1 MESQAFA
8 DGVAAIAVIGPTIRI
23 DFFTLSATERDANGQ
38 PKLETSHRVVMGLD
52 GFLRANGKFQEVA
65 EEIVRRNPALRDQ
78 KAGEIPSVKRETST
92 GRQQSGSSAA
102 AKFP

>member
-23 DFFTLSATERDANGQ
+23 DFFTLSGTERDANGQ
-38 PKLETSHRVVMGLD
+38 PKPEVSHRVVMGLD
-52 GFLRANGKFQEVA
+52 GFLRANTKLQEVA
-65 EEIVRRNPALRDQ
+65 EEIVRRNPSLREQ
-78 KAGEIPSVKRETST
+78 KVQEFPPATNAANA
-92 GRQQSGSSAA
+92 GRQPSDQNAT